1 MRKSIIDPLFE
12 FFDLT
17 GRAIFS
23 FELSKR
29 WFVAVMY
36 GLVCHVI
43 FSVSVL
49 SMILAMFWGMS
60 QSFGKVPYP
69 WSHIANLILLLQFPL
84 AHSFLL
90 SSKEKVISFIL
101 RQKSTRK
108 YYLPLLLHCWP
119 LFSYFVILFLDTV

>member
-1 MRKSIIDPLFE
+1 MRKSIIDPLLE

-69 WSHIANLILLLQFPL
+69 WSHIANLVLLLQFPL
-84 AHSFLL
+84 AHSFLSVSYTHL
-90 SSKEKVISFIL
+90 
-101 RQKSTRK
+101 T
-108 YYLPLLLHCWP
+108 LPTIY
-119 LFSYFVILFLDTV
+119 SV

>member
-1 MRKSIIDPLFE
+1 MRKSIIDPLLE
-12 FFDLT
+12 FFDLI

-60 QSFGKVPYP
+60 QSFGKVPHP

-84 AHSFLL
+84 AH
-90 SSKEKVISFIL
+90 
-101 RQKSTRK
+101 
-108 YYLPLLLHCWP
+108 
-119 LFSYFVILFLDTV
+119 

>member
-1 MRKSIIDPLFE
+1 MRKSIIDPLLE

-17 GRAIFS
+17 SRAMFS

-29 WFVAVMY
+29 WIIAFMY

-43 FSVSVL
+43 FTVSVL
-49 SMILAMFWGMS
+49 SMIVAMFWGMT

-69 WSHIANLILLLQFPL
+69 WSHIANLILLIQFPL

-90 SSKEKVISFIL
+90 SSNGKSYLLYFAPKEYSKIFI
-101 RQKSTRK
+101 
-108 YYLPLLLHCWP
+108 HG
-119 LFSYFVILFLDTV
+119 LFQMRSWMLNRTKK